1 LKEYFKEKNPTL
13 QEIRDAVIVIRA
25 RKFPNLKKEGCA
37 GSFFKNPIITT
48 EEYATIKEKY
58 PLIPAYFNDDSSV
71 KVSLAWIL
79 DNVCSL
85 KNMCIGDA
93 CVYDKQALV
102 IVNKGN
108 ASAHDVKKLVEYII
122 DIVFEKT
129 KIKIEREVLYV

>member
-1 LKEYFKEKNPTL
+1 MLF
-13 QEIRDAVIVIRA
+13 RS
-25 RKFPNLKKEGCA
+25 
-37 GSFFKNPIITT
+37 SFFKNPIITT

-58 PLIPAYFNDDSSV
+58 PLIPAYFNDYSSV

-93 CVYDKQALV
+93 CVYDKQTLV

-108 ASAHDVKKLVEYII
+108 ASARDVKKLVEYIT